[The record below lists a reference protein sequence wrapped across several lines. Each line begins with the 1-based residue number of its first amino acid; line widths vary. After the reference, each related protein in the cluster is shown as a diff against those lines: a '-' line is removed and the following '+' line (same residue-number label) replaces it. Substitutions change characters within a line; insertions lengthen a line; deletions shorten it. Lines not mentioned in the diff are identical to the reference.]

1 MEEPNVKYVVLSTM
15 MLNIVPKRVEL
26 NVIHNN
32 SPHICKIKHM
42 PKTTVAYLDSNKFEN
57 IFKAIYIVAYQ

>member
-26 NVIHNN
+26 NVIHTN
-32 SPHICKIKHM
+32 STHICKIKHT
-42 PKTTVAYLDSNKFEN
+42 PKTTVAY
-57 IFKAIYIVAYQ
+57 